1 MWREIGVKDFDF
13 IVDDGLHTFEAG
25 STLFSNS
32 ISMLAE
38 DGVYVIEDVSGLELR
53 EYDKFF
59 SALNYRVEYISLH
72 RVGIPAGNN
81 NLVVIRKNAG

>member
-1 MWREIGVKDFDF
+1 M
-13 IVDDGLHTFEAG
+13 H
-25 STLFSNS
+25 
-32 ISMLAE
+32 AE